1 MKTIL
6 AGLTAAA
13 LLAFAPAV
21 SHAQTRT
28 IAYGRTS
35 IAFVPTFVEQLAGQG
50 VTISDLTTLQPLQNG
65 FNSFTALEGVFDLQS
80 AHGEVV
86 FAGGYIVNVN
96 GQTIRVQD
104 LAFSISSSVSSS
116 GALVSGAFTVNDVF
130 IGRQPIFIVNMD
142 PMIPLPVVVQNGEL
156 TLHNMSLGL
165 APNFVALVNQA
176 AGQPILNAGTK
187 IATANEYTVF
197 APATPTALN

>member
-6 AGLTAAA
+6 AGLAAAA

-35 IAFVPTFVEQLAGQG
+35 IAFTPSFLEQLAGQG
-50 VTISDLTTLQPLQNG
+50 VTITDLATGQPLQNG
-65 FNSFTALEGVFDLQS
+65 FNSFTALEGALDLKS
-80 AHGEVV
+80 AYGEVV
-86 FAGGYIVNVN
+86 FAGGYVVNIN

-104 LAFSISSSVSSS
+104 LAFNISSS
-116 GALVSGAFTVNDVF
+116 GAVISGAFTTNDVF
-130 IGRQPIFIVNMD
+130 AGRQPIFIVNMN
-142 PMIPLPVVVQNGEL
+142 PNLTLPIPVQNGAI
-156 TLHNMSLGL
+156 TLPGMSLGL

-176 AGQPILNAGTK
+176 AGQPILNPGIQ
-187 IATANEYTVF
+187 IAAANEYAVF